1 MLGSRGAASRGCWA
15 SGGSDRSPW
24 RRPRRDVRRLRRSH
38 RARIGRRRRQRCPRW
53 PFRGRIDD
61 PARPICCSRLTSQR
75 ARFPGKIDRAAGCAG
90 RRMDSDEWHD
100 YRPTLRRMRTS
111 RVATVSAAPAKPV
124 RSCSSFARA
133 GGAPC
138 CLLLC
143 GSSGRGRVAPI
154 LSRARAG
161 SGQSRFGCAM
171 PPRHQRL
178 TDGFCLRLAGLAAAT
193 RGVRVQRRS
202 GGRSSPKIG
211 LEADDAAASRRDDLL
226 SSEVRTGG
234 PVVAAGPQP
243 VLSRR
248 FHRA

>member
-1 MLGSRGAASRGCWA
+1 MSRKTLKAIATLAAVLATAAVVPNEHVRARARHLCGGVVLGSRGAASRGCWA
-15 SGGSDRSPW
+15 SGGSDRSSR

-133 GGAPC
+133 GGAPV
-138 CLLLC
+138 LL
-143 GSSGRGRVAPI
+143 VAVREQR
-154 LSRARAG
+154 SRARG
-161 SGQSRFGCAM
+161 
-171 PPRHQRL
+171 
-178 TDGFCLRLAGLAAAT
+178 TDPLASPCRERPIQVWLCHAAQA
-193 RGVRVQRRS
+193 
-202 GGRSSPKIG
+202 P
-211 LEADDAAASRRDDLL
+211 AFD
-226 SSEVRTGG
+226 
-234 PVVAAGPQP
+234 
-243 VLSRR
+243 
-248 FHRA
+248 